1 MLRLNS
7 LLASYCTLRSRSS
20 NLRRVALIVLL
31 GVPFSAPVT
40 QGAEPGWTDS
50 AIKRSD
56 DRASDRETPITER
69 PYRPLHVYGNTVR
82 RISYRG
88 RAVPS
93 AQDAA
98 NTVRALRSTRP

>member
-1 MLRLNS
+1 MLRPRFSCTS
-7 LLASYCTLRSRSS
+7 LLTRSYRSS
-20 NLRRVALIVLL
+20 YRRLLALLILL
-31 GVPFSAPVT
+31 GAPVGT
-40 QGAEPGWTDS
+40 SLTLGAEPGWTDS

-82 RISYRG
+82 RVNYRG
-88 RAVPS
+88 RALPS

-98 NTVRALRSTRP
+98 NTVRALRSARP